1 MANNSQNEQQ
11 YSPPFVPE
19 SSAQSVAFRRQKKN
33 TLTSASLHNQRA
45 VRSKWRH
52 LFVQSHTEMAL
63 QLAMNRQIFKSKNIR
78 QEFRPDTNTRPYN
91 ALGCRRNVHFHV
103 CLTVGLIGRY
113 QATYSC

>member
-11 YSPPFVPE
+11 YSPPLCRNPPR
-19 SSAQSVAFRRQKKN
+19 SLLHSGGKKKN